1 MLNCRNS
8 LLCVVVSGVI
18 EEVLLEVVFVAIVVV
33 SGLIEEVS
41 LEVVIV
47 VTVVVSRV
55 IVDVSLEFAMVVAV
69 VGSVEIEV
77 VLAVT
82 VIEVVFV
89 VIEGVAVLLEDV
101 SVELEAVS
109 VLIINTSEV
118 VSVEIVDEVDTFCV
132 YLGVVLEEEVDVFIR
147 FVVFDV
153 LDTFCIVPL
162 LENNTV
168 ELRVG
173 GNVVSGLGELDVI
186 FVLFE

>member
-18 EEVLLEVVFVAIVVV
+18 EEVLLEVV
-33 SGLIEEVS
+33 S
-41 LEVVIV
+41 VI
-47 VTVVVSRV
+47 TVVVF
-55 IVDVSLEFAMVVAV
+55 I
-69 VGSVEIEV
+69 
-77 VLAVT
+77 
-82 VIEVVFV
+82 
-89 VIEGVAVLLEDV
+89 VIEGVVAVLLEDV

-118 VSVEIVDEVDTFCV
+118 VSVEVAEEMDTFCV
-132 YLGVVLEEEVDVFIR
+132 YIGVVLEEVEDVFIR

-153 LDTFCIVPL
+153 VDTFCIVPL

-173 GNVVSGLGELDVI
+173 EIVVSGLGKLDVI
-186 FVLFE
+186 FVTKQNRLERVGSNRCLHHLSPLFSWAECSNAP